1 MNFQSILIQII
12 PVPSIC
18 TTKRTS
24 SDKILVSSLLGK
36 IKLLGIARRFEKSG
50 IKSKCVTRS
59 GFTRGGFTRGGNSK
73 LSSNRDRNSDTS
85 VTISC

>member
-1 MNFQSILIQII
+1 M
-12 PVPSIC
+12 
-18 TTKRTS
+18 
-24 SDKILVSSLLGK
+24 
-36 IKLLGIARRFEKSG
+36 LGIARRFEKSG
-50 IKSKCVTRS
+50 IKSKCVTRG